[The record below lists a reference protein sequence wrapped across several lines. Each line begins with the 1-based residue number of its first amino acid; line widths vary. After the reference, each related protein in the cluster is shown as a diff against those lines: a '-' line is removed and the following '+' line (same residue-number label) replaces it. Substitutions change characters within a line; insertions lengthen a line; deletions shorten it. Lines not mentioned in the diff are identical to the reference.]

1 MKTIGREVLFLNTS
15 EGNPRNGESTM
26 IREKDGSVLF
36 VYTEFCGE
44 SRHDHAR
51 ARLSACRSFDGGET
65 WTGPSLLIETD
76 AGAQNIMSPSLVRL
90 ADGRM
95 GLVYL
100 CKTKAGEGKLSCV
113 PYFRVSDDEG
123 QTWSE
128 RVKIIPD
135 EAYYVAVNDCVI
147 VQKNGRIL
155 VPVSRAGNGDYTYC
169 AGVVT
174 FYASDDN
181 GKTWQK
187 LPGEIASPFTDK
199 IGLQEPGVMERED
212 GALWAW
218 FRTGY
223 GFQYQSFSSD
233 GGITWSDAVP
243 NWFFTSPDSPMRVK
257 TVGAYTVAVY
267 NPIPY
272 CGVGD
277 REEWGSPRR
286 TPLVCAVSRDG
297 GQSFIPVGRTTTG
310 RDTEA
315 FCADLFCLEE
325 SRTDSY
331 CYPSI
336 LGLDDGFLVSY
347 YHSAGTGF
355 CLTASK
361 IVKVGFD
368 EIR

>member
-15 EGNPRNGESTM
+15 EGNPRNGESTFL
-26 IREKDGSVLF
+26 REKDGSVLF

-51 ARLSACRSFDGGET
+51 ARLSACRSSDGGET
-65 WTGPSLLIETD
+65 WSEPFVLLETD
-76 AGAQNIMSPSLVRL
+76 GGAQNIMSPSLLRL

-100 CKTKAGEGKLSCV
+100 CKTKGGENKLSCI

-123 QTWSE
+123 KTWSE

-135 EAYYVAVNDCVI
+135 EAYYVVVNDCAAVL
-147 VQKNGRIL
+147 KNGRIL
-155 VPVSRAGNGDYTYC
+155 VPVSRAGNGDYTYL
-169 AGVVT
+169 AGKVL

-187 LPGEIASPFTDK
+187 LSGEVASPHTDN
-199 IGLQEPGVMERED
+199 IGLQEPGVFERED
-212 GALWAW
+212 GTLWSW

-233 GGITWSDAVP
+233 GGQNWSAPVP

-257 TVGAYTVAVY
+257 NVGAYTVAVY
-267 NPIPY
+267 NPVPY

-277 REEWGSPRR
+277 RESWGSPKR
-286 TPLVCAVSRDG
+286 TPLVCAVSRDDG
-297 GQSFIPVGRTTTG
+297 LSFQPADRTTTG
-310 RDTEA
+310 RDTDA
-315 FCADLFCLEE
+315 FCADLFYLEE

-347 YHSAGTGF
+347 YHSGGSSM
-355 CLTASK
+355 CLNCTK
-361 IVKVGFD
+361 IVKVRFD
-368 EIR
+368 EIG